1 MIVTLTVTVS
11 ITRYVIVIVPMTIAG
26 WQQYLDTAVS
36 SWASRQCT
44 TFDSAI
50 DRCPRNAETPG
61 GLADRHPLA
70 NRDVVMTVMLTVTM
84 MVSMTVRHDVVGL
97 SG

>member
-1 MIVTLTVTVS
+1 M
-11 ITRYVIVIVPMTIAG
+11 
-26 WQQYLDTAVS
+26 
-36 SWASRQCT
+36 

-50 DRCPRNAETPG
+50 DRCPRNTETPG

-70 NRDVVMTVMLTVTM
+70 NRDVVVTVMLTVTM
-84 MVSMTVRHDVVGL
+84 MVSMIIRHDVVGL